1 MAKKHNSNKGKKIN
15 SKGGSGRGMKG
26 VTVNNDEERP
36 DCPICGGFM
45 KSSGSEWNCTDQ
57 YDGGCIKWITKS
69 PADGGIKNYNESLG
83 FDTDAAEA
91 HARGCEKGQRLILTS
106 AQNNSEADVS
116 FLKSLK
122 RACKYYKCEL
132 AVIPSH
138 YRNLT
143 LFTKGDKKEFDG
155 LLAPYLV
162 KSDINF
168 GNFKIKSDVRIQ
180 PTSVNPLG
188 GKWSHSGASSVVF
201 GHPQLCR
208 EPVAGNTPFPKLM
221 LTTGSVTKANYSVS
235 DAGEKGKFH
244 HCNSAI
250 ILEKYRGKVFV
261 RQLSADDNG
270 RFYDLN
276 NRFTP
281 NGFSTNN
288 KVEAINFGDTHEK
301 FNSVK
306 KVTFGKGGIVDTLK
320 PKLLVHNDLVD
331 GYAGS
336 HHHLKMPMVQFIKHH
351 NGDNDY
357 RKELDDV
364 IKFIN
369 TTTPKTA
376 KALIVPSNHHD
387 HLIQFLNTA
396 DANKDHTNALLILE
410 LQAAM
415 REAALKGENYD
426 PFYLY
431 CKDKITC
438 KHEFLSR
445 NKPYYLSGGVDIS
458 QHGDVGTNG
467 SRGSARGLAKTPDK
481 LTIGHSHSARIFQ
494 GVYQAGTSTDRLE
507 YERGLS
513 DHSNSHVIQYK
524 DGKRTI
530 VDIYDHKHWR
540 KI

>member
-1 MAKKHNSNKGKKIN
+1 MSHNSNKGKKIN
-15 SKGGSGRGMKG
+15 SKGGSGRGNKG
-26 VTVNNDEERP
+26 VIVNGDIERP
-36 DCPICGGFM
+36 ECPKCSGFM
-45 KSSGSEWNCTDQ
+45 KSNGDKWKCTDSTEA
-57 YDGGCIKWITKS
+57 GCNLQIIKVKKDEQIN
-69 PADGGIKNYNESLG
+69 NYNNSLG
-83 FDTDAAEA
+83 FDIDSAEG
-91 HARGCEKGQRLILTS
+91 HAKECANGQRLIITS
-106 AQNNSEADVS
+106 AQNNSEVEIK

-122 RACKYYKCEL
+122 RACKFYNCNL

-138 YRNLT
+138 YRNVT
-143 LFTKGDKKEFDG
+143 LYNKGDEKEFDG
-155 LLAPYLV
+155 LLSPYLV
-162 KSDINF
+162 KGEMQF
-168 GNFKIKSDVRIQ
+168 GNVKIKSDVRVQ

-188 GKWSHSGASSVVF
+188 GKQSHGGSDWIVL

-208 EPVAGNTPFPKLM
+208 EPVAGNTDFPKLM
-221 LTTGSVTKANYSVS
+221 LTTGSLTKPNYSVS
-235 DAGEKGKFH
+235 DAGEKGKWH
-244 HCNSAI
+244 HCAAAI
-250 ILEKYRGKVFV
+250 ILEKHKGRVFV
-261 RQLSADDNG
+261 RQLSADDKG

-306 KVTFGKGGIVDTLK
+306 KITFGKKGIVDTLK
-320 PKLLVHNDLVD
+320 PSLLVHNDLVD

-336 HHHLKMPMVQFIKHH
+336 HHHLKNPMVQFIKHH

-357 RKELDDV
+357 RKELDSV

-387 HLIQFLNTA
+387 HLVQFLNGA

-415 REAALKGENYD
+415 RGAALKGDNFD

-445 NKPYYLSGGVDIS
+445 NEPYYLSGGVDIS

-530 VDIYDHKHWR
+530 LDIYEHKYWR
-540 KI
+540 KP